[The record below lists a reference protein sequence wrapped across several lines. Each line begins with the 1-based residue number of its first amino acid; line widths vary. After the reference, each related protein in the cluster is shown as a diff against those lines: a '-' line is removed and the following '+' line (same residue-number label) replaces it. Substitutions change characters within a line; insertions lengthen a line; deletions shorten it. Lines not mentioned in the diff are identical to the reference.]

1 MQATELIQRRTC
13 VTETRRKDRF
23 AICINDLI
31 MYYGL
36 RDAHTVFFFFTVQV
50 LTYSTDSFPPA

>member
-36 RDAHTVFFFFTVQV
+36 RDAHTVFFFYCSSLDLQ
-50 LTYSTDSFPPA
+50 Y